1 MHHCIMP
8 IFDQKNYILSNQ
20 STDKGGLHASLHK
33 ANKMTRYMCNT
44 LCSETRGGP
53 YASLHNANKT
63 TRYVCNTLC
72 SVYISIIPKFIT
84 GGHVGT
90 MAAILEL

>member
-1 MHHCIMP
+1 MKYLIKR
-8 IFDQKNYILSNQ
+8 ITLYQTKIE
-20 STDKGGLHASLHK
+20 TRGGPYASLHNT
-33 ANKMTRYMCNT
+33 NKTTRYVCNT

-53 YASLHNANKT
+53 YASLHNANKM

-72 SVYISIIPKFIT
+72 SVYISIIPKSIT